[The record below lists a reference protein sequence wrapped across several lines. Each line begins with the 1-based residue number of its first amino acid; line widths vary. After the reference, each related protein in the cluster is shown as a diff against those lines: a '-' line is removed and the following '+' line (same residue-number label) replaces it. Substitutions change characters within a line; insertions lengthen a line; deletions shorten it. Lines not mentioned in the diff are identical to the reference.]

1 MLHIFIKVYF
11 LVLLLRVI
19 QRLYLLCRQSAVV
32 SADVVHLAGIE
43 DSLGI

>member
-19 QRLYLLCRQSAVV
+19 QRLYLLCRQSTIVTAEVVELAVE
-32 SADVVHLAGIE
+32 DFGI
-43 DSLGI
+43 I